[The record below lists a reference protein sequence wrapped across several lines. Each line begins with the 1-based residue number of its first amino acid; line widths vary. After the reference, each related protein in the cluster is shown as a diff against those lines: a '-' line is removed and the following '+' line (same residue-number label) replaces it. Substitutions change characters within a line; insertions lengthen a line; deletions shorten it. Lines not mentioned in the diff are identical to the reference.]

1 MRSSLGTLLIEA
13 GVASKKDVK
22 DALAEGQQ
30 TGERLGEV
38 IIRKGL
44 ATDELIAKLLAEQWQ
59 LPYAE
64 GDEIAVDDVAAL
76 RISRTD
82 AQDLGAQPIAYDG
95 DTIVMAIAEPRSDLF
110 EEVAKRIGEASY
122 VVVSRSTMEQLLG
135 APLAPVADDGSDYDS
150 ADFDEPMAEHHEV
163 NGVEHVDHHE
173 AEGSAWDHQ
182 DEDSVEED
190 PMHDNDHAE
199 DAHETDFDAG
209 LASIDTAL
217 EEFDR
222 LRGVTAGL
230 GDALRSVRDQLVGQQ
245 TMVAELEAD
254 RERDRETIR
263 RLEQE
268 VAGQDE
274 LFATLREQAAVF
286 AATLGDAAGS
296 TR

>member
-59 LPYAE
+59 LPYADA
-64 GDEIAVDDVAAL
+64 DEITVDDVAAL
-76 RISRTD
+76 RISSSD
-82 AQDLGAQPIAYDG
+82 ARELGAQPIAYDG
-95 DTIVMAIAEPRSDLF
+95 NTIVMAIAEPRSDLF
-110 EEVAKRIGEASY
+110 DEVAKKIGDAAY
-122 VVVSRSTMEQLLG
+122 VVVSRSTMENLLG
-135 APLAPVADDGSDYDS
+135 APLARVADDGSDYDGS
-150 ADFDEPMAEHHEV
+150 DIDDLTTEQHEV
-163 NGVEHVDHHE
+163 NGVEHVDHDE
-173 AEGSAWDHQ
+173 VKESAWD
-182 DEDSVEED
+182 DEDVVAVEEELVGD
-190 PMHDNDHAE
+190 DLHVE
-199 DAHETDFDAG
+199 VAHETD
-209 LASIDTAL
+209 LAADLSSIDTAL

-245 TMVAELEAD
+245 STVAELEEALA
-254 RERDRETIR
+254 RDRETIR

-268 VAGQDE
+268 LASQDE
-274 LFATLREQAAVF
+274 LFTTLREQAAAF
-286 AATLGDAAGS
+286 AATLGETASS

>member
-44 ATDELIAKLLAEQWQ
+44 ATDELIAQLLAEQWQ
-59 LPYAE
+59 LPYAQ
-64 GDEIAVDDVAAL
+64 GDEITVDEVAAL

-110 EEVAKRIGEASY
+110 EEVAKRIGDASY

-135 APLAPVADDGSDYDS
+135 APLAPVADDGSDYDG
-150 ADFDEPMAEHHEV
+150 ADFDDPSTEQHKV

-173 AEGSAWDHQ
+173 AEESAWDHQ
-182 DEDSVEED
+182 DEDSVEEE
-190 PMHDNDHAE
+190 PMEDNGHVE
-199 DAHETDFDAG
+199 VAHESDLEAG
-209 LASIDTAL
+209 LSSIDTAL

-230 GDALRSVRDQLVGQQ
+230 GDALRSVREQLVGQQ
-245 TMVAELEAD
+245 ATVAELEAD

-268 VAGQDE
+268 LAGQDE

-286 AATLGDAAGS
+286 AATLGETAVS

>member
-64 GDEIAVDDVAAL
+64 GDEITVDEVAAL

-110 EEVAKRIGEASY
+110 EEVAKRIGDASY

-135 APLAPVADDGSDYDS
+135 APLAPVADDGSDYDG
-150 ADFDEPMAEHHEV
+150 ADFDDPSAEQHEV
-163 NGVEHVDHHE
+163 NGVEHVNH
-173 AEGSAWDHQ
+173 AEVEDSAWD
-182 DEDSVEED
+182 DNDDVAVEEESVEDER
-190 PMHDNDHAE
+190 HE
-199 DAHETDFDAG
+199 EVAHEIDLDSG

-230 GDALRSVRDQLVGQQ
+230 GDALRTVRDQLVGQQ
-245 TMVAELEAD
+245 TTVAELEAE

-268 VAGQDE
+268 LAGQDE
-274 LFATLREQAAVF
+274 LFATLREQAAAF
-286 AATLGDAAGS
+286 AATLGETAGS